1 MTNRDAYRLRKASDK
16 CRQEKYTTVQ
26 VGNTQFKPSAHAIL
40 VELSLQRSEIPMYI
54 SAGAYEQAASVLQC
68 NIELGAF
75 LRIVPLMGET
85 SPSESDALSR
95 FKYILSVQKIL

>member
-1 MTNRDAYRLRKASDK
+1 
-16 CRQEKYTTVQ
+16 
-26 VGNTQFKPSAHAIL
+26 
-40 VELSLQRSEIPMYI
+40 MYI

-68 NIELGAF
+68 NVELGAF